1 MAGKRKNRFYAYVT
15 ARERGIVS
23 SWAAC
28 ESKVSGREAR
38 YKGFPDRATA
48 ELWLASGAR
57 YETLARKNRKI
68 YAYHTETGDGIA
80 DTWDECERIVQGRRA
95 RYRGFDDREAARKWL
110 EAGAWYEDRETE
122 KREALSKYP
131 EDSVFFDSG
140 TGPGRGTEIR
150 VTDRSGITIIH
161 IADHDEGRLV
171 PEGNIVLGHART
183 NNYGELLACLL
194 GIQAATRLGSKHV
207 YGDSKLVLDY
217 WSRGRVS
224 KDKRAGDPDLAVLA
238 ARTKKARARF
248 EKDGGTLDRISGALN
263 PADLGF
269 HRD

>member
-1 MAGKRKNRFYAYVT
+1 MARKRKNRFYAYVT

-23 SWAAC
+23 SWAEC
-28 ESKVSGREAR
+28 EARVSGKEAR

-48 ELWLASGAR
+48 ELWLSTGAR
-57 YETLARKNRKI
+57 YETLARSSSKV

-80 DTWDECERIVQGRRA
+80 QTWDECERIVRGRRA
-95 RYRGFDDREAARKWL
+95 RYRGFDDRAAAQQWL
-110 EAGAWYEDRETE
+110 DAGAWYEDRETE
-122 KREALSKYP
+122 KKEALRAYP
-131 EDSVFFDSG
+131 DDSVFFDSG

-150 VTDRSGITIIH
+150 VTDRSGITVIH
-161 IADHDEGRLV
+161 LAEHDEGRLV
-171 PEGNIVLGHART
+171 PEGNVVLGHDRT

-194 GIQAATRLGSKHV
+194 AIQAATRLGSRHV

-224 KDKRAGDPDLAVLA
+224 RDKREEDPDLAKLA
-238 ARTKKARARF
+238 RIAKRARDAF
-248 EKDGGTLDRISGALN
+248 ERDGGTLDRIPGGLN